1 MAGRHRPQRR
11 RRDWHQPREHRGCR
25 GRSRHHRGGVP
36 RDQRAASRGLTIP
49 SAEKGTMPA
58 STDPLKDLA
67 FVGEWNVAGAM
78 TLDEPMEIS
87 GWTGF
92 EWLAGG
98 GTVQRSTTER
108 EGFPTPSP
116 SSGPPTRGEGYVMHY
131 FDSRGVSAHL
141 QDEPGRPLVDAGPG
155 AERASV
161 GLAALDQRV
170 QRGRE
175 HDPGPL
181 GDVRRRLRLGAR
193 HHSPI
198 RGSETRAERVSGS
211 RPHR

>member
-1 MAGRHRPQRR
+1 
-11 RRDWHQPREHRGCR
+11 
-25 GRSRHHRGGVP
+25 
-36 RDQRAASRGLTIP
+36 
-49 SAEKGTMPA
+49 MPA
-58 STDPLKDLA
+58 STDPLKDLDA

-98 GTVQRSTTER
+98 GVPGPTFDHRAG
-108 EGFPTPSP
+108 GFPNTLAVI
-116 SSGPPTRGEGYVMHY
+116 GPADEGEGYVMHY
-131 FDSRGVSAHL
+131 FDSRGVSRIYKMSL
-141 QDEPGRPLVDAGPG
+141 DGRSWTLDREPSGP
-155 AERASV
+155 RS
-161 GLAALDQRV
+161 DFWQRWIRRV

-193 HHSPI
+193 LHLTY
-198 RGSETRAERVSGS
+198 TRI
-211 RPHR
+211 